1 MTKLKSY
8 EDEIMTSMKNLLD
21 DKGFTSSF
29 VKQACD
35 TCGCEEESQKA
46 DDEEKGLQKA
56 DDEEE
61 GDEYCEMADDS
72 TLYEMALAK
81 QVVKKL
87 VRMANDLDNVGLNK
101 LADILDKTAEKIK
114 K

>member
-8 EDEIMTSMKNLLD
+8 EDEIMTGMRNLLD
-21 DKGFTSSF
+21 DKKFTSSF
-29 VKQACD
+29 VKQASYCD
-35 TCGCEEESQKA
+35 FEENEEEELQTANNKEEDECCEVT
-46 DDEEKGLQKA
+46 DDL
-56 DDEEE
+56 
-61 GDEYCEMADDS
+61 S
-72 TLYEMALAK
+72 LYEMALAK